1 MTYKA
6 DWVTGD
12 ILTAAQQNS
21 LAEQAISRFAD
32 ASARN
37 AAITSPTEGQ
47 ACWLNDTNELQ
58 IHDGSSWKPLLDTDT
73 FSVSSGNYTITTDLT
88 VSGDVTIQTL
98 DMDTIVEGDVI
109 YGSGA
114 DTLARLAKG
123 SDDEVLTLASG
134 VPSWAAV
141 SGISWSGST
150 ANGLATYGSSSSVVA
165 ESTATYNGTTLALTT
180 AGGGLKMDGL
190 NSADANTL
198 DDYEEGTFDVTATVA
213 SGTLTVDTA
222 RDILKYTKIGNRVF
236 IMGQIEF
243 TTATTPSGAWS
254 LSGLPFTNTNTGSY
268 SVNKRPYI
276 GTGIESPATD
286 IDPGSAFG
294 WIEANSTTITMY
306 QSGVAATAILDAAH
320 IDTGTH
326 IFITGQYVCDT

>member
-12 ILTAAQQNS
+12 ILTAAQQNA

-58 IHDGSSWKPLLDTDT
+58 IYDGSSWKPLLDTDT

-134 VPSWAAV
+134 VPSWAAASAGV
-141 SGISWSGST
+141 TWSGST
-150 ANGLATYGSSSSVVA
+150 ANGIGTYGSASSVVA
-165 ESTATYNGTTLALTT
+165 ESTATYDGTTLELTT
-180 AGGGLKMDGL
+180 AGGGLKLDDL
-190 NSADANTL
+190 DSADANTL
-198 DDYEEGTFDVTATVA
+198 DFYEEGTFTATLTLGSGTAAFSSGEDLCAYTRVGRVVHISGNCGVA
-213 SGTLTVDTA
+213 SVS
-222 RDILKYTKIGNRVF
+222 
-236 IMGQIEF
+236 
-243 TTATTPSGAWS
+243 TPSGICYV
-254 LSGLPFTNTNTGSY
+254 SGLPFTSADLAEGAGYTNSSSSVSSLGTATTNYQAVCGTVIEASTTMLLRAQNGGTAMQNIGALLQGGSY
-268 SVNKRPYI
+268 VHVGGSYI
-276 GTGIESPATD
+276 
-286 IDPGSAFG
+286 
-294 WIEANSTTITMY
+294 
-306 QSGVAATAILDAAH
+306 AA
-320 IDTGTH
+320 
-326 IFITGQYVCDT
+326 

>member
-73 FSVSSGNYTITTDLT
+73 FSVSSGNYTISTDLT

-150 ANGLATYGSSSSVVA
+150 ANGLATYGSASSVVA
-165 ESTATYNGTTLALTT
+165 ESTATYDGTTLQLTT
-180 AGGGLKMDGL
+180 AGGGLKLDDL
-190 NSADANTL
+190 DSADANTL
-198 DDYEEGTFDVTATVA
+198 DDYEEGTCTLSFVPA
-213 SGTLTVDTA
+213 SGTITMAGGTNGT
-222 RDILKYTKIGNRVF
+222 YTKIGRMITVAGF
-236 IMGQIEF
+236 PIVSSVS
-243 TTATTPSGAWS
+243 TPSGQTT
-254 LSGLPFTNTNTGSY
+254 LEGLPFTLNADKEISAPSGVFKIGSY
-268 SVNKRPYI
+268 S
-276 GTGIESPATD
+276 GTINHTPTSSPWSGAAKVILIDGLAANLDGARFQATT
-286 IDPGSAFG
+286 
-294 WIEANSTTITMY
+294 EATFTFAY
-306 QSGVAATAILDAAH
+306 QI
-320 IDTGTH
+320 
-326 IFITGQYVCDT
+326 